1 MPRNTNFVRH
11 YAPLNYEQINA
22 IEGTYTPSM
31 VKSFNNEI
39 FWIWERALFQRAASV
54 IDFKNLP
61 EKWEGT
67 VKDFFIYCLFR
78 NGFVGV
84 MNLEEY
90 GLTFQPGSVK
100 GFDIYYQPT
109 NFIFANPVLK
119 TKYTY
124 KYPKGMTIGVDC
136 EIIKLTPDFMG
147 IWDIISMYAEKLAVL
162 DNALNMS
169 LINNKF
175 AFMLAAKNKQASE
188 AFKKMIDKVN
198 AGEPAVIYDMK
209 LANDSQDKSEPW
221 QLWARDHMKENYLT
235 TMQLADLNTI
245 LHNFDKEVGIPTL
258 PVEKKERMITD
269 EATSTVVDAI
279 SRSEIWLETLESS
292 LKIVNAKYNLNI
304 QVERHYKEEV
314 TQDAV
319 ENNPN
324 RDV

>member
-1 MPRNTNFVRH
+1 MPNNNNFVRH

-22 IEGTYTPSM
+22 IEGCYTPSM
-31 VKSFNNEI
+31 VKSFNNDI

-54 IDFKNLP
+54 IDFENLP
-61 EKWEGT
+61 DTWEGT

-84 MNLEEY
+84 MDLNEY
-90 GLTFQPGSVK
+90 GLIFQPGTVK
-100 GFDIYYQPT
+100 GFDIYYQPK
-109 NFIFANPVLK
+109 NFIFANPVIK
-119 TKYTY
+119 SAFIDR
-124 KYPKGMTIGVDC
+124 YPEGLEIGKDC
-136 EIIKLTPDFMG
+136 ELIKLTPDFMG
-147 IWDIISMYAEKLAVL
+147 IWDIISMYAEKIAVL

-245 LHNFDKEVGIPTL
+245 LHNFDKEVGIPTI
-258 PVEKKERMITD
+258 PVEKKERMISD
-269 EATSTVVDAI
+269 EANSTVIDAI
-279 SRSEIWLETLESS
+279 SRSEIWLKSLESS
-292 LKIVNAKYNLNI
+292 LKIVNDKYGLNI
-304 QVERHYKEEV
+304 KAVRHYREEV
-314 TQDAV
+314 TENAV
-319 ENNPN
+319 ENNTTG
-324 RDV
+324 DV

>member
-1 MPRNTNFVRH
+1 MPKNNYVRH

-22 IEGTYTPSM
+22 IEGCYTPSM
-31 VKSFNNEI
+31 VKSFNNDI

-54 IDFKNLP
+54 IDFENLP

-84 MNLEEY
+84 MDLDEY
-90 GLTFQPGSVK
+90 GLIFQPGTVK
-100 GFDIYYQPT
+100 GYDIYYQPN
-109 NFIFANPVLK
+109 NFIFANPVIK
-119 TKYTY
+119 AAVIDR
-124 KYPKGMTIGVDC
+124 YPQGLVIGKDC
-136 EIIKLTPDFMG
+136 ELIKLTPDFMG
-147 IWDIISMYAEKLAVL
+147 IWDIISMYAEKIAVL

-245 LHNFDKEVGIPTL
+245 LHNFDKEVGIPTI
-258 PVEKKERMITD
+258 PVEKKERMISD
-269 EATSTVVDAI
+269 EANSTVIDAI
-279 SRSEIWLETLESS
+279 SRSEIWLKSLESS
-292 LKIVNAKYNLNI
+292 LKIVNDKYGLNI
-304 QVERHYKEEV
+304 KAVRHYREEV
-314 TQDAV
+314 TEDAV
-319 ENNPN
+319 ENNIDG
-324 RDV
+324 DV